1 MEERSQQQIDN
12 QPRGGSYQR
21 EMSLN
26 DPHDPQYGFRIRYA
40 PTYDRDLKR
49 AELGQETALLL
60 SATWDDILAAVIEN
74 PDFPDVQR
82 AGDPIPRNNHELYKL
97 RVADPSRNKGS
108 RGSYRLVYWI
118 RRHERELVGL
128 FLYHKSEKEDVIQK
142 EIEKAK
148 TRFLTAS

>member
-74 PDFPDVQR
+74 PDFLMSNARGIRFR
-82 AGDPIPRNNHELYKL
+82 ATITSYTNFELRILPGTKD
-97 RVADPSRNKGS
+97 RGVRI
-108 RGSYRLVYWI
+108 GSYIGYADMSGNSWVSSCI
-118 RRHERELVGL
+118 TNP
-128 FLYHKSEKEDVIQK
+128 KK
-142 EIEKAK
+142 K
-148 TRFLTAS
+148 T